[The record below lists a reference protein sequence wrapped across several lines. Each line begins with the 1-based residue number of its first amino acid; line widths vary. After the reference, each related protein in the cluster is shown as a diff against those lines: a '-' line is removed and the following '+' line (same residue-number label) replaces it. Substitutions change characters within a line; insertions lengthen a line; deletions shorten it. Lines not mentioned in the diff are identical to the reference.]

1 MPPLTIRTYK
11 TTLSS
16 FLFISA
22 LMTLSLSG
30 CASTPDKKGEH
41 IHVAPVAQMF
51 RPAQEA
57 LHRGDYDRAIRQF
70 ENLQT
75 EYPYGPYSEQS
86 QLDTAYAY
94 YRSGDSK
101 AAAATASA
109 FIKAHPANPHVV
121 YAYYL
126 KALAEYEGIEG
137 PEYTPAP
144 DYEALNTFTY
154 LAKTFPKTPYAVSAR
169 LHIAK
174 IIDILGQR
182 NLNICKF
189 YYIRDAYVA
198 SANRCSRVITDYQLS
213 PAREEALYYLSKS
226 YLHLNLNQ
234 QARTT
239 AAILHANY
247 PQGRFT
253 KRLRSLW
260 EQAPKA
266 SKVSAG

>member
-1 MPPLTIRTYK
+1 MPPLTIRPYK
-11 TTLSS
+11 NILPFLLLVSTVITL
-16 FLFISA
+16 A
-22 LMTLSLSG
+22 LAG
-30 CASTPDKKGEH
+30 CASSPDKKGEA

-51 RPAQEA
+51 RPGQEA
-57 LHRGDYDRAIRQF
+57 LRRGDYNRAIRQF
-70 ENLQT
+70 ENLQS
-75 EYPYGPYSEQS
+75 EYPYGPYAEQS

-94 YRSGDSK
+94 YKSGDAK
-101 AAAATASA
+101 AAAAAATA

-126 KALAEYEGIEG
+126 KGLAEYEGIEG
-137 PEYTPAP
+137 PEYTPTP
-144 DYEALNTFTY
+144 DYEALRTFTY

-226 YLHLNLNQ
+226 YAHLNLDQ
-234 QARTT
+234 LARTT
-239 AAILHANY
+239 AIILHANY

-253 KRLRSLW
+253 RKLRSLW
-260 EQAPKA
+260 ENAPKA
-266 SKVSAG
+266 STRAAG

>member
-1 MPPLTIRTYK
+1 MPPILTFRAEKI
-11 TTLSS
+11 TLTSL
-16 FLFISA
+16 LFGSVVIS
-22 LMTLSLSG
+22 LSLSG
-30 CASTPDKKGEH
+30 CASNPDKKGES

-70 ENLQT
+70 QNLQT

-94 YRSGDSK
+94 YKSGDSK
-101 AAAATASA
+101 AAAAAASA

-126 KALAEYEGIEG
+126 KGLAEYEGIEG
-137 PEYTPAP
+137 PEYSPTPE
-144 DYEALNTFTY
+144 YKALKTFTY
-154 LAKTFPKTPYAVSAR
+154 LAKTFPQTPYAISAR

-198 SANRCSRVITDYQLS
+198 SANRCTRVITDYQLS
-213 PAREEALYYLSKS
+213 PAREEALYYLAKS
-226 YLHLNLNQ
+226 YLHLDLLRM
-234 QARTT
+234 AKTT
-239 AAILHANY
+239 ARILQANY
-247 PQGRFT
+247 PN
-253 KRLRSLW
+253 
-260 EQAPKA
+260 
-266 SKVSAG
+266 SKYTRRIKKILDMN